1 MGFFITLLDGVDRM
15 FENQSHDIK
24 EIVRDWSKD
33 GETER
38 DMCNKPILEEIEA
51 IYGDLNTAQRNGIKI
66 LVPGSGLGRL
76 AYEIASRGYVCQ
88 GNEFSLYM
96 LIASNYVLNKCK

>member
-24 EIVRDWSKD
+24 EIEKEETVTASMDMEKVQSTIKQFVRDWSKD

-38 DMCNKPILEEIEA
+38 DMCYKPILEEIEA
-51 IYGDLNTAQRNGIKI
+51 
-66 LVPGSGLGRL
+66 
-76 AYEIASRGYVCQ
+76 
-88 GNEFSLYM
+88 
-96 LIASNYVLNKCK
+96 